1 MVQER
6 STEGVPARRRR
17 VAAWLAVTMVAL
29 LIAAACGGDD
39 DDATATTTTAAASGA
54 STTAG
59 GETTTTALEP
69 VDPLKVT
76 IGSRSEVYGATW
88 IALGENLFEK
98 HGVPVEVTSYDGIAT
113 GLAQLSAD
121 QIDLFF
127 FTPLLGLNLAN
138 QGIPM
143 SFIYRFSDLDYRTAA
158 FATAK
163 DVATIDDL
171 RAMGS
176 DCRVA
181 STSVGTSFYRM
192 ALAFSEAYGLQCEL
206 VPQASGNLQVPALA
220 SGEVQGAVVVP
231 TMAYQASKDGIINLQ
246 YDPRSVTEEEGA
258 KVFAES
264 YPHIVVFGKKAVLE
278 EKHEAVVRF
287 VSALQEASQIIETS
301 TPLDLANITVKVEP
315 WATTDP
321 AASAESWAVIQKQVP
336 LGDQAGH
343 IAEDEWN
350 NVLNGLVEWGVEGV
364 DPADPDIAYDAV
376 IDMSYFD
383 EALARQ

>member
-1 MVQER
+1 MMQDG
-6 STEGVPARRRR
+6 STVRVPQRRRR
-17 VAAWLAVTMVAL
+17 VAAWAAVTAVAL
-29 LIAAACGGDD
+29 LLAAACGDD
-39 DDATATTTTAAASGA
+39 DDGATATTTTAGSGA

-59 GETTTTALEP
+59 ETTTTAMEE

-98 HGVPVEVTSYDGIAT
+98 HGVPVEVSSYDGIAT

-143 SFIYRFSDLDYRTAA
+143 SFIYRFSDIDYRTAA

-163 DVATIDDL
+163 GIATVDDL
-171 RAMGS
+171 RALGS

-192 ALAFSEAYGLQCEL
+192 ALAFIEAYGLQCET
-206 VPQASGNLQVPALA
+206 VPQASGTLQVPALA
-220 SGEVQGAVVVP
+220 SGEVQGAVVIP
-231 TMAYQASKDGIINLQ
+231 TMAYQAAKDGIINLQ
-246 YDPRSVTEEEGA
+246 YDPRSVTEEEGT
-258 KVFAES
+258 KVFSES

-278 EKHEAVVRF
+278 EKREAVVRF

-301 TPLDLANITVKVEP
+301 EPLDLANITVKVEP

-321 AASAESWAVIQKQVP
+321 AASADSWAVIQKQVP
-336 LGDQAGH
+336 LGEEAGR

-350 NVLNGLVEWGVEGV
+350 NVLKGLVSWGVEGV
-364 DPADPDIAYDAV
+364 DPADADISYDAV

>member
-1 MVQER
+1 MMQDG
-6 STEGVPARRRR
+6 STVRVPQRRRR
-17 VAAWLAVTMVAL
+17 VAAWAAVTAVAL
-29 LIAAACGGDD
+29 LLAAACGDD
-39 DDATATTTTAAASGA
+39 DDGATATTTTAGSGA
-54 STTAG
+54 STTAA
-59 GETTTTALEP
+59 GETTTTAMEE

-143 SFIYRFSDLDYRTAA
+143 SFIYRFSDIDYRTAA

-163 DVATIDDL
+163 DIATVDDL
-171 RAMGS
+171 RALGS

-192 ALAFSEAYGLQCEL
+192 ALAFIEAYGLQCET
-206 VPQASGNLQVPALA
+206 VPQASGTLQVPALA
-220 SGEVQGAVVVP
+220 SGEVQGAVVIP
-231 TMAYQASKDGIINLQ
+231 TMAYQAAKDGIINLQ
-246 YDPRSVTEEEGA
+246 YDPRSVTEEEGT
-258 KVFAES
+258 KVFSES

-278 EKHEAVVRF
+278 EKREAVVRF

-301 TPLDLANITVKVEP
+301 EPLDLANITVKVEP

-336 LGDQAGH
+336 LGEEAGR

-350 NVLNGLVEWGVEGV
+350 NVLKGLVSWGVEGV
-364 DPADPDIAYDAV
+364 DPADADISYDAV